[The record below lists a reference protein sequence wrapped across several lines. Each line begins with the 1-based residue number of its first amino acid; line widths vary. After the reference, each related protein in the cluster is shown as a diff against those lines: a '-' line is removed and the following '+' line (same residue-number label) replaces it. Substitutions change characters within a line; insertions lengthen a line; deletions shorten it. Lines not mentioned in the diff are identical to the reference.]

1 MSQVLPLTDALASR
15 IPLCC
20 ASCVFWQTLADASDG
35 PRRREWNR
43 RMERGVGSY
52 GRAMYDGERFLG
64 LLQYGPAR
72 AFPRARTMPAGP
84 PDPEAALLSCAILA
98 PEDPVGTCERLVLEA
113 LADLKGRGI
122 GAAEA
127 FAIARAEDDP
137 AVPVAHQTLFD
148 RGALEALGFTEVRS
162 RAPVA
167 LMRIELG
174 GLMPVPARRAMTGV
188 LGRLWPAPDPAVRP
202 A

>member
-1 MSQVLPLTDALASR
+1 MSQVLPLTDALTSR
-15 IPLCC
+15 IPTCC
-20 ASCVFWQTLADASDG
+20 ASCVFWQTLADTSDG
-35 PRRREWNR
+35 PRRRDWNR

-84 PDPEAALLSCAILA
+84 PDPNAALLSCAILA
-98 PEDPVGTCERLVLEA
+98 PDDPAGTCERLVLEA
-113 LADLKGRGI
+113 LADLKGRGV

-127 FAIARAEDDP
+127 FAITRSEDE
-137 AVPVAHQTLFD
+137 ATTTHQTLFD
-148 RGALEALGFTEVRS
+148 REALEALGFGEVRS
-162 RAPVA
+162 RGAVA

-174 GLMPVPARRAMTGV
+174 GLLPARTRRAMTGV
-188 LGRLWPAPDPAVRP
+188 LGRLWPAPDPVPRP
-202 A
+202 V